1 MAEQGIHYRHGGKL
15 THTGCEILPNGK
27 DIEHIVIEKVELKE
41 AEEVGGRR
49 EQNIWIA
56 TFAPNPYTK
65 LPMVLNATNR
75 KRLSKLAKT
84 PYINLIKNFPVR
96 LTQEECRDAQDG
108 GTTWGLRIS
117 KIPAVAPKAMP
128 QNQQPTTT
136 QAPSVTQ
143 KEKQELTSKHPDWA
157 KAIDYIAGGATIEQ
171 LEVRY
176 VISEKIA
183 QEIRELASLRRPE

>member
-1 MAEQGIHYRHGGKL
+1 MEEQKIHYRIGSKT
-15 THTGCEILPNGK
+15 THAGVEVLPDGK
-27 DIEHIVIEKVELKE
+27 DIEYIVIEKVELK
-41 AEEVGGRR
+41 AVEEIGGRR
-49 EQNIWIA
+49 EQNIWVA

-84 PYINLIKNFPVR
+84 PYINLVRNFPVR

-117 KIPAVAPKAMP
+117 KIPAASPKTMP
-128 QNQQPTTT
+128 QNQQPITT
-136 QAPSVTQ
+136 QAPSGAQ
-143 KEKQELTSKHPDWA
+143 KEKQELTAKHPDWA

-176 VISEKIA
+176 IISEKIA